1 LRTTQRATPQPE
13 LREFVRVFAQREITC
28 AADGFAQANT
38 AVLEQVLAFE
48 LKDRMILDFPDGRSK
63 PCPGINAWG
72 SLTYPFGGSRFSGH
86 ILAFAI
92 FLKPFA
98 SWQLFRTP
106 PGTITNIHCDGAD
119 LFGRG
124 MQDLWSRLAE
134 CATFSERVRVAEE
147 YLRPYAVNA
156 LARTSIMK
164 TAQHMFLCKG
174 AVRIDELA
182 YHASLSV
189 RQYERRFAEEM
200 GLSPKLFARIA
211 RFQMALDAKRTTPAR
226 SWLSVAHEYGYFD
239 QMHMIR
245 DFQNLGGDTP
255 GQTLQQSGDLQPWS
269 IGSPMAPNELP
280 DPSKRQI
287 FAHNRGFAGNPG
299 TGHHLCNS
307 GRNN

>member
-1 LRTTQRATPQPE
+1 LRTTQRATPHPE

-28 AADGFAQANT
+28 DADGFAQANS

-48 LKDRMILDFPDGRSK
+48 LKDRMVLDFPDGRSK
-63 PCPGINAWG
+63 TCPGINAWG

-98 SWQLFRTP
+98 SWQLFRIP
-106 PGTITNIHCDGAD
+106 PGTITNVHCDGAD

-164 TAQHMFLCKG
+164 TAQHMLLQKG
-174 AVRIDELA
+174 TVRIDVLA

-200 GLSPKLFARIA
+200 GLSPKLFARIT
-211 RFQMALDAKRTTPAR
+211 RFQMALDAKRRAPAC
-226 SWLSVAHEYGYFD
+226 SWLSIAHEYGYFD

-245 DFQNLGGDTP
+245 DFQALGGDTP
-255 GQTLQQSGDLQPWS
+255 GQLLQQSGDLQPWS
-269 IGSPMAPNELP
+269 IGSPMTSNELP
-280 DPSKRQI
+280 DPSKRQV
-287 FAHNRGFAGNPG
+287 FAHNRNFSG
-299 TGHHLCNS
+299 TTFPVQTGVGLHP
-307 GRNN
+307 